1 MSDYILDAKRLRE
14 CREKMGYSKIEA
26 AKKIGISQP
35 AYLRYESGER
45 TPSLQVIKEIAEVFQ
60 TSPDYLIGRTNSSQ
74 VMSYTVYE
82 SENPEL
88 FLLVDKYRKAD
99 KEQLT
104 RLLAYLEK
112 FEQGGRKVEG
122 R

>member
-14 CREKMGYSKIEA
+14 CREKMGYSKMEA
-26 AKKIGISQP
+26 AKRIGISQP
-35 AYLRYESGER
+35 AYLRYEAGER

-60 TSPDYLIGRTNSSQ
+60 TSPDYLIGRTNSSK
-74 VMSYTVYE
+74 VKSHTVYE

-88 FLLVDKYRKAD
+88 FLIVDKYREAD
-99 KEQLT
+99 KEQLK

-112 FEQGGRKVEG
+112 FEQIGRTIDK
-122 R
+122 